1 MKKIL
6 IILLIISLYP
16 VASFGAK
23 KVKVGAIIY
32 GKPFFASLKG
42 LKDGLREYGYIENKN
57 IFYFP
62 ENINGNLSK
71 IKPILEKFKKIN
83 VNFIFTTTTFVALKV
98 KSLIGYYKIPVIFNE
113 VDDPVL
119 SGVVKSLTKPG
130 GYLTGVSHIAAKLI
144 PKRLEIFKDAFPEIK
159 RIIFFYNI
167 NAKYRNERLKMVK
180 KGCNLLN
187 LKYVA
192 IPVKSKKD
200 LFEKANKLSL
210 QHDSDGLFWY
220 PDALVTAH
228 PEVYFILS
236 RKFKV
241 PLMVLDNIFITHGGC
256 IGYSPDF
263 YCVGK
268 QSAFIARII
277 LNGGKPSEIPV
288 EYPEEINLIVNL
300 KEIKK
305 LNLYTYF
312 NKKYLNYADKI
323 IK

>member
-6 IILLIISLYP
+6 IITLLISLYP
-16 VASFGAK
+16 VLIFASK

-32 GKPFFASLKG
+32 GKPFYASLNG
-42 LKDGLREYGYIENKN
+42 LKEGLKEYGYIENKN
-57 IFYFP
+57 IVYFP
-62 ENINGNLSK
+62 ENINGNLKK
-71 IKPILEKFKKIN
+71 IKPILDKFKKLN

-98 KSLIGYYKIPVIFNE
+98 KSLINNYKIPVIFNE

-119 SGVVKSLTKPG
+119 SGVVKSLSKPG

-167 NAKYRNERLKMVK
+167 NTKYKNERLKMIK
-180 KGCNLLN
+180 LGCKLLN

-192 IPVKSKKD
+192 IPINSKED
-200 LFEKANKLSL
+200 LYNKAKKLTL
-210 QHDSDGLFWY
+210 NHESDGLFWY
-220 PDALVTAH
+220 PDAFVTAH
-228 PEVYFILS
+228 PDVYFSLS
-236 RKFKV
+236 KKFKV
-241 PLMVLDNIFITHGGC
+241 PLMVLDNIFIYHGGC

-268 QSAFIARII
+268 QSAFIAKII
-277 LNGGKPSEIPV
+277 LNGGKPANIPV
-288 EYPEEINLIVNL
+288 EYPEEIQLIINL

-305 LNLYTYF
+305 LNLFSFF

-323 IK
+323 IR